1 MTLIRTHHLIPYFI
15 SSLSHISLSFIT
27 TLHPCPTIDY
37 CISVLIDFHG
47 PWKEPVAF
55 PIWAN
60 IGSGEVQSPS
70 LGLLPLSLSLSHEL
84 SLFRAETRTRDED
97 KSRHDRGKQQTEE
110 NYTERRTPSL
120 KQQNST
126 TWSNRGQHHA
136 PLTTFDFRL
145 IDHAF
150 AFNYNFALNFLRRG
164 RAFMTEHLYELTL
177 NSPSSKKNYHDSS
190 FLWEIHQP
198 K

>member
-1 MTLIRTHHLIPYFI
+1 MYYVAP
-15 SSLSHISLSFIT
+15 LSHYRLLHSAHRLSWALKRTKLPFQ
-27 TLHPCPTIDY
+27 
-37 CISVLIDFHG
+37 S
-47 PWKEPVAF
+47 K
-55 PIWAN
+55 AN
-60 IGSGEVQSPS
+60 IQSPS
-70 LGLLPLSLSLSHEL
+70 LDLLPLSLSLSHEL

-150 AFNYNFALNFLRRG
+150 AFNYNFALNFFDGAEPSWMNTYNIKFTFFFKTSRLNTY
-164 RAFMTEHLYELTL
+164 MNIKLTFF
-177 NSPSSKKNYHDSS
+177 KKKLPRLFISLGDT
-190 FLWEIHQP
+190 P
-198 K
+198 A